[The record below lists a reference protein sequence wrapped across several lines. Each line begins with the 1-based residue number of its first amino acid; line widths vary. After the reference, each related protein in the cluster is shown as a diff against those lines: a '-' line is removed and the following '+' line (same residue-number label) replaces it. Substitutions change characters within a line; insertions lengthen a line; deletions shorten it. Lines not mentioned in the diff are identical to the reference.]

1 MQLATQKSLSR
12 FAISENEQGSYTAAS
27 FINATPIVSLLKRS
41 KPSAFT
47 SQSYLFLG
55 VMIFP
60 LCTLTFRALAPSSNR
75 VKKSSLD

>member
-41 KPSAFT
+41 KLSAFT
-47 SQSYLFLG
+47 SQSYLFL
-55 VMIFP
+55 V
-60 LCTLTFRALAPSSNR
+60 
-75 VKKSSLD
+75 